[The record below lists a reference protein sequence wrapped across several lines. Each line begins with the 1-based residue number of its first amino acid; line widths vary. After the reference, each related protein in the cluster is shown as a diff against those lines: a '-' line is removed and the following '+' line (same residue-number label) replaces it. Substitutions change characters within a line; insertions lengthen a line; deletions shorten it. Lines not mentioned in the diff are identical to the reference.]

1 MATDVKTRS
10 PTPNLPPQD
19 FQLRGGSNRRNWF
32 AAAAVLGVIIVL
44 LVVFLAKGSSSKTV
58 AGSHFGTTLPVA
70 YEASSSSERAFLVW
84 LNQAIAPTYGLKIEP
99 VGIQDGNQLDEA
111 TAHGEFA
118 ANIYQHI
125 HWLNEVVKSTGMKL
139 TAIGPVFQWAYSVYS
154 SKYPSLAAIPNGGQI
169 ALLNDPANTAQALWL
184 LERAGE
190 ITFKPGTVPWEA
202 TTSDI
207 ASNPHKL
214 QFVFVDYGA
223 GPRTLSSVDA
233 VIAYNMQFI
242 AAGTPTKDQI
252 YAPAAPRSFAG
263 QLVVGDA
270 YRNDPQVKKLIKVF
284 FDPRVQPYLRTTNN
298 PALKDQ
304 LSPVAPPEPESG
316 S

>member
-1 MATDVKTRS
+1 MSTDVKTRS
-10 PTPNLPPQD
+10 PTPDYPPQD
-19 FQLRGGSNRRNWF
+19 FQLRGGGKRRNWL
-32 AAAAVLGVIIVL
+32 AAAAVLGVIVVL
-44 LVVFLAKGSSSKTV
+44 LVVLLSKGSSAKTV
-58 AGSHFGTTLPVA
+58 SGSHFGTTLPVA
-70 YEASSSSERAFLVW
+70 YEASSSSERAFLQW
-84 LNQAIAPTYGLKIEP
+84 LDQAIAPTYGLKIEP

-111 TAHGEFA
+111 TAHGQFA

-125 HWLNEVVKSTGMKL
+125 HWLNEVVQSTGMKL

-154 SKYPSLAAIPNGGQI
+154 SKYPSLAALPDGSQI

-190 ITFKPGTVPWEA
+190 ITFKPGTVPWSA

-207 ASNPHKL
+207 AANPHKL

-223 GPRTLSSVDA
+223 GPRTLSSVAA
-233 VIAYNMQFI
+233 VVAYNMQFI
-242 AAGTPTKDQI
+242 AAGIPAKDRI
-252 YAPAAPRSFAG
+252 YAPPAPRSFAG

-284 FDPRVQPYLRTTNN
+284 FDPRVQPYLKTTTN
-298 PALKDQ
+298 PQLKEQ
-304 LSPVAPPEPESG
+304 LSPVASTEG
-316 S
+316 

>member
-1 MATDVKTRS
+1 MSTDVQTRP
-10 PTPNLPPQD
+10 PTPGLPPQD
-19 FQLRGGSNRRNWF
+19 FELRGGRNRRNWLAG
-32 AAAAVLGVIIVL
+32 AAAIVVIVVL
-44 LVVFLAKGSSSKTV
+44 LVVLLAKGSSAKTV
-58 AGSHFGTTLPVA
+58 RGSHFGTTLPVA
-70 YEASSSSERAFLVW
+70 YEASSSSERALLVW

-111 TAHGEFA
+111 TAHGQFA

-139 TAIGPVFQWAYSVYS
+139 TAVGPVFQWAYSVYS
-154 SKYPSLAAIPNGGQI
+154 SKYTSLSALPSGSEI

-184 LERAGE
+184 LQRAGE
-190 ITFKPGTVPWEA
+190 ITFKSGTVPWSA
-202 TTSDI
+202 TASDI

-214 QFVFVDYGA
+214 KFVYIDYGA
-223 GPRTLSSVDA
+223 GPRTLGSVAA

-242 AAGTPTKDQI
+242 AAGTPTKDRI
-252 YAPAAPRSFAG
+252 YAPPAPRSFAG

-284 FDPRVQPYLRTTNN
+284 FDPRVQKYLKTTTN
-298 PALKDQ
+298 PQLKDQ
-304 LSPVAPPEPESG
+304 LSPVAATE
-316 S
+316 

>member
-1 MATDVKTRS
+1 MSTDVKTRP
-10 PTPNLPPQD
+10 PTPGAPPQD
-19 FQLRGGSNRRNWF
+19 FELRGGSNRRNWL
-32 AAAAVLGVIIVL
+32 AAAAVLGVIVVL
-44 LVVFLAKGSSSKTV
+44 LAVLLSKGSSTKTV
-58 AGSHFGTTLPVA
+58 SGSHFGTTLPVA
-70 YEASSSSERAFLVW
+70 YEASSSSERALLVW
-84 LNQAIAPTYGLKIEP
+84 LGQAIAPTYGLKIEP

-111 TAHGEFA
+111 TAHGQFA

-139 TAIGPVFQWAYSVYS
+139 TAVGPVFQWAYSVYS
-154 SKYPSLAAIPNGGQI
+154 SKYSSLAALPSGAQI

-190 ITFKPGTVPWEA
+190 ISFKPGTVPWSA

-223 GPRTLSSVDA
+223 GPRTLGSVAA

-242 AAGTPTKDQI
+242 AAGIPAKDRI
-252 YAPAAPRSFAG
+252 YAPPAPRSFAG

-270 YRNDPQVKKLIKVF
+270 YRNDPQVQKLIKVF
-284 FDPRVQPYLRTTNN
+284 FDPRVQPYLKTTTN
-298 PALKDQ
+298 PALKEQ
-304 LSPVAPPEPESG
+304 LSPVAPAES
-316 S
+316 

>member
-1 MATDVKTRS
+1 MSTDVKTRP
-10 PTPNLPPQD
+10 PTPRVPPDD
-19 FQLRGGSNRRNWF
+19 FQLRGGKSRRNWL
-32 AAAAVLGVIIVL
+32 AAGAA
-44 LVVFLAKGSSSKTV
+44 LVVIVVVLVVLLAKGSSGKTV
-58 AGSHFGTTLPVA
+58 SGSHFGTTLPVA
-70 YEASSSSERAFLVW
+70 YEASSSSERALLVW
-84 LNQAIAPTYGLKIEP
+84 LNKAIAPSYGIKIEP

-111 TAHGEFA
+111 TAHGQFA

-125 HWLNEVVKSTGMKL
+125 HWLNEVVQSTGMKL
-139 TAIGPVFQWAYSVYS
+139 TAVGPVFQWAYSVYS
-154 SKYPSLAAIPNGGQI
+154 SKYPSLSALPSGAQI

-190 ITFKPGTVPWEA
+190 ITFKPGTVPWSA

-214 QFVFVDYGA
+214 KFVFVDYGA
-223 GPRTLSSVDA
+223 GPRTLSSVAA

-242 AAGTPTKDQI
+242 AAGTPTKDRI
-252 YAPAAPRSFAG
+252 YAPPAPRSFAG

-270 YRNDPQVKKLIKVF
+270 YRNDPQVQKLIKVF
-284 FDPRVQPYLRTTNN
+284 FDPRVQPYLSTTTNSG
-298 PALKDQ
+298 LKEQ
-304 LSPVAPPEPESG
+304 LSPVAS

>member
-1 MATDVKTRS
+1 
-10 PTPNLPPQD
+10 
-19 FQLRGGSNRRNWF
+19 
-32 AAAAVLGVIIVL
+32 VIVVL
-44 LVVFLAKGSSSKTV
+44 LVVLLAKGSSGKTV

-70 YEASSSSERAFLVW
+70 YEASSSSERGLLVW
-84 LNQAIAPTYGLKIEP
+84 LNQAIAPTYGIKIEP

-111 TAHGEFA
+111 TAHGQFA

-125 HWLNEVVKSTGMKL
+125 HWLNEVVASTGMKL

-154 SKYPSLAAIPNGGQI
+154 SKYPSLSALPSGAQI

-190 ITFKPGTVPWEA
+190 ITFKPGTVPWSA

-242 AAGTPTKDQI
+242 AAGTPTKDRI
-252 YAPAAPRSFAG
+252 YAPPAPRSFAG

-284 FDPRVQPYLRTTNN
+284 FDPRVQPYLRTTTN
-298 PALKDQ
+298 PALKEQ
-304 LSPVAPPEPESG
+304 LSPVAAPEAG

>member
-1 MATDVKTRS
+1 MSTDVQTRP
-10 PTPNLPPQD
+10 PTPQLPPQD
-19 FQLRGGSNRRNWF
+19 FELRGGGNRRRWL
-32 AAAAVLGVIIVL
+32 AAGAALVVIVVL
-44 LVVFLAKGSSSKTV
+44 LVVLLAKGSSSKTV
-58 AGSHFGTTLPVA
+58 SGSSFGTTLPVA
-70 YEASSSSERAFLVW
+70 YEASSSSEHAFLQW
-84 LNQAIAPTYGLKIEP
+84 LDQAIAPTYGIKIEP

-111 TAHGEFA
+111 TAHGQFA

-154 SKYPSLAAIPNGGQI
+154 TKHPSLSALPSGAQI

-184 LERAGE
+184 LQRAGE
-190 ITFKPGTVPWEA
+190 ITFKPGTVPWSA

-207 ASNPHKL
+207 ASNPHNLK
-214 QFVFVDYGA
+214 FVFVDYGA

-242 AAGTPTKDQI
+242 AAGIPAKDRI
-252 YAPAAPRSFAG
+252 YAPPAPRSFAG

-284 FDPRVQPYLRTTNN
+284 FDPRVQPYLKTTTN
-298 PALKDQ
+298 PQLKEQ
-304 LSPVAPPEPESG
+304 LSPVASPET
-316 S
+316 

>member
-1 MATDVKTRS
+1 MSTDVKTRP
-10 PTPNLPPQD
+10 PTPDLPPAD
-19 FQLRGGSNRRNWF
+19 FELRGGKNRRNWL
-32 AAAAVLGVIIVL
+32 AAGAALVVIVVLLAVLLG
-44 LVVFLAKGSSSKTV
+44 KGPSSKTV
-58 AGSHFGTTLPVA
+58 TGSHFGTTLPVA
-70 YEASSSSERAFLVW
+70 YEASSSSERALLVW
-84 LNQAIAPTYGLKIEP
+84 LNKAIAPTYGVKIEP
-99 VGIQDGNQLDEA
+99 VGIEDGNQLDEA
-111 TAHGEFA
+111 TAHGQFA

-125 HWLNEVVKSTGMKL
+125 HWLNEVVQSTGMKL
-139 TAIGPVFQWAYSVYS
+139 TAVGPVFQWAYSVYS
-154 SKYPSLAAIPNGGQI
+154 TKYSSLAALPSGAQI

-190 ITFKPGTVPWEA
+190 ITFKSGTVPWSA

-242 AAGTPTKDQI
+242 AAGIPTKDRI
-252 YAPAAPRSFAG
+252 YAPPAPRSFAG

-284 FDPRVQPYLRTTNN
+284 FDPRVQPYLRTTDN
-298 PALKDQ
+298 PALKEQ
-304 LSPVAPPEPESG
+304 LSPVAAPE
-316 S
+316 

>member
-1 MATDVKTRS
+1 MSTDVKTRP
-10 PTPNLPPQD
+10 PTPQLPPQD
-19 FQLRGGSNRRNWF
+19 FQLRGGGNRRNWL
-32 AAAAVLGVIIVL
+32 AAAAALGVVVVL
-44 LVVFLAKGSSSKTV
+44 LAVFLSKGSSGKTV
-58 AGSHFGTTLPVA
+58 SGSHFGTTLPVA
-70 YEASSSSERAFLVW
+70 YEASSSSERALLVW
-84 LNQAIAPTYGLKIEP
+84 LNQAIAPSYGIKIEP

-111 TAHGEFA
+111 TAHGQFA

-154 SKYPSLAAIPNGGQI
+154 TKYSSLSALPSGAQV

-184 LERAGE
+184 LQRAGE
-190 ITFKPGTVPWEA
+190 ITFKPGTVPWSA

-214 QFVFVDYGA
+214 KFVFVDYGA

-242 AAGTPTKDQI
+242 AAGIPTKDRI
-252 YAPAAPRSFAG
+252 YAPPAPRSFAG

-270 YRNDPQVKKLIKVF
+270 YRNDPQVQKLIKVF
-284 FDPRVQPYLRTTNN
+284 FDPRVQPYLNTTTN
-298 PALKDQ
+298 PALKEQ
-304 LSPVAPPEPESG
+304 LSPVASAES
-316 S
+316 

>member
-1 MATDVKTRS
+1 MSTEVKTRP
-10 PTPNLPPQD
+10 PTPQLPPQD
-19 FQLRGGSNRRNWF
+19 FELRGGGNRRNWL
-32 AAAAVLGVIIVL
+32 AAAAALVVIVVVLVVL
-44 LVVFLAKGSSSKTV
+44 LSKGSSSKTV
-58 AGSHFGTTLPVA
+58 SGSRFGATLPVA
-70 YEASSSSERAFLVW
+70 YEASSSSERALLQW
-84 LNQAIAPTYGLKIEP
+84 LNQAIAPKYGLKIEP

-111 TAHGEFA
+111 TAHGQFA

-139 TAIGPVFQWAYSVYS
+139 TAVGPVFQWAYSVYS
-154 SKYPSLAAIPNGGQI
+154 TKYSSLSALPSGAQV

-184 LERAGE
+184 LQRAGE
-190 ITFKPGTVPWEA
+190 ITFKAGTVPWSA

-214 QFVFVDYGA
+214 KFVFVDYGA

-242 AAGTPTKDQI
+242 AAGIPAKDRI
-252 YAPAAPRSFAG
+252 YAPPAPRSFAG

-270 YRNDPQVKKLIKVF
+270 YRNDPQVQKLIKVF
-284 FDPRVQPYLRTTNN
+284 FDPRVQPYLKTTTN
-298 PALKDQ
+298 PQLKEQ
-304 LSPVAPPEPESG
+304 LSPVAPPEA
-316 S
+316 

>member
-1 MATDVKTRS
+1 MSTDVKTRP
-10 PTPNLPPQD
+10 PTPQLPPED
-19 FQLRGGSNRRNWF
+19 FQLRGGGSRRNWL
-32 AAAAVLGVIIVL
+32 AGAAVVGVIIVL
-44 LVVFLAKGSSSKTV
+44 AVVLLSKGSSGKTV
-58 AGSHFGTTLPVA
+58 SGSHFGTTLPVA
-70 YEASSSSERAFLVW
+70 YEASSSSERGLLVW
-84 LNQAIAPTYGLKIEP
+84 LNQAIAPSYGIKIEP

-111 TAHGEFA
+111 TAQGQFA

-154 SKYPSLAAIPNGGQI
+154 SKYPSLAALPNGAQI

-184 LERAGE
+184 LQRAGE
-190 ITFKPGTVPWEA
+190 ITFKSGTVPWSA

-207 ASNPHKL
+207 ASNPHNL

-223 GPRTLSSVDA
+223 GPRTLGSVDA

-242 AAGTPTKDQI
+242 AAGIPTKERI
-252 YAPAAPRSFAG
+252 YAPPAPRSFAG

-284 FDPRVQPYLRTTNN
+284 FDPRVQPYLNTTNN
-298 PALKDQ
+298 PTLKEQ
-304 LSPVAPPEPESG
+304 LSPVAAPEA
-316 S
+316 

>member
-1 MATDVKTRS
+1 MSTDVKTRP
-10 PTPNLPPQD
+10 PTPKLPHED
-19 FQLRGGSNRRNWF
+19 FELRGGSNRRNWL
-32 AAAAVLGVIIVL
+32 AAAAVLAVIVVL
-44 LVVFLAKGSSSKTV
+44 LVVLLSKGSSGKTV
-58 AGSHFGTTLPVA
+58 RGSHFGTTLPVA
-70 YEASSSSERAFLVW
+70 YEASSSSEHAFLAW
-84 LNQAIAPTYGLKIEP
+84 LGQAVAPTYGVKIEP

-125 HWLNEVVKSTGMKL
+125 HWLNEVVKATGMKL
-139 TAIGPVFQWAYSVYS
+139 TAVGPVFQWAYSVYS
-154 SKYPSLAAIPNGGQI
+154 SKYSSLSALPSGAQI

-190 ITFKPGTVPWEA
+190 ITFKPGTVPWSA

-214 QFVFVDYGA
+214 HFVFVDYGA
-223 GPRTLSSVDA
+223 GPRTLGSVAA

-242 AAGTPTKDQI
+242 AAGIPSKDRI
-252 YAPAAPRSFAG
+252 YAPPTPRSFAG

-270 YRNDPQVKKLIKVF
+270 YREDPQVKKLIKVF
-284 FDPRVQPYLRTTNN
+284 FDPRVQPYLKTTTN
-298 PALKDQ
+298 PQIKEQ
-304 LSPVAPPEPESG
+304 LSPVAAPEP
-316 S
+316 

>member
-1 MATDVKTRS
+1 MSTDVKTRS
-10 PTPNLPPQD
+10 PNPDFPSPQD
-19 FQLRGGSNRRNWF
+19 FQLRGGGNRRNWLGV
-32 AAAAVLGVIIVL
+32 AAA
-44 LVVFLAKGSSSKTV
+44 LVVIVVALVVVLSKGPSAKTV
-58 AGSHFGTTLPVA
+58 TGSHFGATLPVA
-70 YEASSSSERAFLVW
+70 YEASSGSERAFLLW
-84 LNQAIAPTYGLKIEP
+84 LNQAIAPTYGVKIEP

-111 TAHGEFA
+111 TAHGQFA

-125 HWLNEVVKSTGMKL
+125 HWLNEVVQSTGMKL

-154 SKYPSLAAIPNGGQI
+154 SKHSSLAALPNGAQV

-190 ITFKPGTVPWEA
+190 ITFKPGTVPWSA
-202 TTSDI
+202 TTSSI
-207 ASNPHKL
+207 ASNPHNL
-214 QFVFVDYGA
+214 HFVFIDYGA
-223 GPRTLSSVDA
+223 GPRTLGSVDA

-252 YAPAAPRSFAG
+252 YAPPAPRSFAG

-284 FDPRVQPYLRTTNN
+284 FDPRVQPGLAATTN
-298 PALKDQ
+298 PLLKDQ
-304 LSPVAPPEPESG
+304 LSPVAG

>member
-1 MATDVKTRS
+1 MPTDVKTRS
-10 PTPNLPPQD
+10 PTPNFPPPQD
-19 FQLRGGSNRRNWF
+19 FQLSGGSKRRNWLT
-32 AAAAVLGVIIVL
+32 AAAVLGVIIVL
-44 LVVFLAKGSSSKTV
+44 LVVLLSKGSSAKTV
-58 AGSHFGTTLPVA
+58 SGSHFGTTLPVA
-70 YEASSSSERAFLVW
+70 YEASSSSERALLQW
-84 LNQAIAPTYGLKIEP
+84 LGQAIAPTYGLKIEP

-111 TAHGEFA
+111 TAHGQFA

-139 TAIGPVFQWAYSVYS
+139 TAVGPVFQWAYSVYS
-154 SKYPSLAAIPNGGQI
+154 SKYPSLSALPAGAQI

-190 ITFKPGTVPWEA
+190 ITFKPGTVPWSA

-223 GPRTLSSVDA
+223 GPRTLSSVAA

-242 AAGTPTKDQI
+242 AAGIPAKDRI
-252 YAPAAPRSFAG
+252 YAPPAPRSFAG

-270 YRNDPQVKKLIKVF
+270 YRNDPQVQKLIKVF
-284 FDPRVQPYLRTTNN
+284 FDPRVQPYLKTTTN
-298 PALKDQ
+298 PQLKEQ
-304 LSPVAPPEPESG
+304 LSPVASAEA
-316 S
+316 

>member
-1 MATDVKTRS
+1 MSTDVQTRP
-10 PTPNLPPQD
+10 PTPGLPSQD
-19 FQLRGGSNRRNWF
+19 FELRGGRNRRNWL
-32 AAAAVLGVIIVL
+32 AGAAVIVVIVVL
-44 LVVFLAKGSSSKTV
+44 LVVLLAKGSSAKTV
-58 AGSHFGTTLPVA
+58 RGSHFGTTLPVA
-70 YEASSSSERAFLVW
+70 YEASSSSERALLVW

-111 TAHGEFA
+111 TAHGQFA

-139 TAIGPVFQWAYSVYS
+139 TAVGPVFQWAYSVYS
-154 SKYPSLAAIPNGGQI
+154 SKYTSLSALPSGSEI

-184 LERAGE
+184 LQRAGE
-190 ITFKPGTVPWEA
+190 ITFKSGTVPWSA
-202 TTSDI
+202 TASDI

-214 QFVFVDYGA
+214 KFVYIDYGA
-223 GPRTLSSVDA
+223 GPRTLGSVAA

-242 AAGTPTKDQI
+242 AAGTPTKDRI
-252 YAPAAPRSFAG
+252 YAPPAPRSFAG

-284 FDPRVQPYLRTTNN
+284 FDPRVQKYLKTTNN
-298 PALKDQ
+298 PQLKDQ
-304 LSPVAPPEPESG
+304 LSPVAATE
-316 S
+316 